1 MLPKVAMKHTQS
13 CFVSSRKVFANFQ
26 LKKMKIAE
34 IYEVIFVRL
43 QLTFPKFWKYAQR
56 HLYDSPLCLLAAIN
70 TLKITPASLDS
81 TLYLWMYSG
90 NDSVESCLDPT
101 EGTDKCLDEAN
112 DELEINGAR
121 RWELLDCCKD
131 SVNFS
136 AKPLI

>member
-1 MLPKVAMKHTQS
+1 
-13 CFVSSRKVFANFQ
+13 
-26 LKKMKIAE
+26 
-34 IYEVIFVRL
+34 
-43 QLTFPKFWKYAQR
+43 
-56 HLYDSPLCLLAAIN
+56 
-70 TLKITPASLDS
+70 
-81 TLYLWMYSG
+81 MYSG